1 MKLGWAVI
9 FKARGPFLS
18 RGLFYIFVSSTQEAL
33 NVSLDWDMKLLVM
46 RFYSIDETK
55 FMTLK
60 VKSNYL
66 SEIIFYNFL
75 KKEAL
80 NIK

>member
-1 MKLGWAVI
+1 M
-9 FKARGPFLS
+9 
-18 RGLFYIFVSSTQEAL
+18 SSTQEAL